1 MKLDLLLASLPPNYL
16 NAPSAAPAL
25 LKAAVESNG
34 FTCRTLDFSLH
45 IFKEFFNQDYPKYLD
60 WINIFNDSFNFT
72 NITADQLDIID
83 RASEEFINLIDVH
96 QPTFVA
102 LSIFS
107 FWQQRF
113 GYFLCK
119 KIKILRPEIRI
130 IIGGMGC
137 SSPPIE
143 LKSIVHLSYFDR
155 TNTYGMFMQKNM
167 LADYVVLN
175 DGEVE
180 LVDIL
185 KNQNSYTSSN
195 VSNEVPFNYEY
206 HPNFD
211 DYQLD
216 EYFFLNGEKQL
227 LLRTSKGCVR
237 QCVFCGEHENY
248 SRFYFKT
255 GKDIADEMIMLSQ
268 KYSVYKFQ
276 FADSL
281 VNGSLREFK
290 VLTKTLAE
298 YNLANPDKKIKWH
311 GNYICRSK
319 NSMSDYD
326 FSILAASGAHG
337 LTIGAESGS
346 NRVLEEMRKQTT
358 AEDLIYEVSKFH
370 QHGIDCMLLFM
381 VGFYSETWKDFL
393 TTLKLLKTLHKY
405 FYTGTISAVRWG
417 YGLQI
422 SQSSPLWKTLDTK
435 DFSLDVNNPS
445 NWVNLKNPTLTLEER
460 VRWRIIAQEFC
471 DQMGI
476 PVAFSRE
483 DLIVLDGIYNN
494 NLAGLAYNDH

>member
-45 IFKEFFNQDYPKYLD
+45 IFKKFFGQEYTAYLD
-60 WINIFNDSFNFT
+60 WINIFNDSFDFT
-72 NITADQLDIID
+72 NVDAGQLDIID
-83 RASEEFINLIDVH
+83 QAAEEFINLIDIYK
-96 QPTFVA
+96 PNFVA

-119 KIKILRPEIRI
+119 KIKNLRPSVKI

-137 SSPPIE
+137 SSPPNE
-143 LKSIVHLSYFDR
+143 LRSIVHLSYFDSK
-155 TNTYGMFMQKNM
+155 NNYGMFMQKQM
-167 LADYVVLN
+167 LADYVVIN
-175 DGEVE
+175 DGEIE
-180 LVDIL
+180 LVNIL
-185 KNQNSYTSSN
+185 KNQTSYVN
-195 VSNEVPFNYEY
+195 LELPNEVPFNYDY
-206 HPNFD
+206 YPNFD
-211 DYQLD
+211 DYHLD
-216 EYFFLNGEKQL
+216 EYFFINGEKQL

-237 QCVFCGEHENY
+237 QCVFCGEHGNY

-268 KYSVYKFQ
+268 KYCVYKFQ

-281 VNGSLREFK
+281 VNGSLKEFK
-290 VLTKTLAE
+290 ILIKTLAA
-298 YNLANPDKKIKWH
+298 YNLENPEKRINWH

-319 NSMSDYD
+319 NSMTDED
-326 FSILAASGAHG
+326 FRILAASGAQG

-346 NRVLEEMRKQTT
+346 NRVLKEMRKQTT
-358 AEDLIYEVSKFH
+358 AEDLVYEVSKFH
-370 QHGIDCMLLFM
+370 LHGISCMLLFM
-381 VGFYSETWKDFL
+381 VGFYSETWEDFL
-393 TTLKLLKTLHKY
+393 DTLKLLKTLHRY

-422 SQSSPLWKTLDTK
+422 SQTSPLWTTLDSK
-435 DFSLDVNNPS
+435 DFTLDSTNPS
-445 NWVNLKNPTLTLEER
+445 NWVNLKNPDLTLTER

-471 DQMGI
+471 DEMGI

-494 NLAGLAYNDH
+494 NLRGLKYNDH